1 MVLGVS
7 LGIGIPLF
15 VALIL
20 FIVFTSVRRAI
31 ARQREAI
38 ASEGVVL
45 DSGPQWITIHLKGF
59 RAPGRA
65 VGVGVE
71 KARMSMILTK
81 KALHFVPNRWRFLHF
96 ERSGLDHF
104 VVDIEGGALH
114 MHSDDPPNA
123 SGTIDIKL
131 PVSNASEWVAAL
143 TEAGAKG
150 SPA

>member
-1 MVLGVS
+1 MTLGVS
-7 LGIGIPLF
+7 LGVGIPLF

-20 FIVFTSVRRAI
+20 FIAFTSVRRAI
-31 ARQREAI
+31 ARQREVI
-38 ASEGVVL
+38 AAEGVEL

-96 ERSGLDHF
+96 ERSALDHF
-104 VVDIEGGALH
+104 VVSARDGAVE

-131 PVSNASEWVAAL
+131 PASNAVEWVAAL
-143 TEAGAKG
+143 KEAGAK
-150 SPA
+150 STS